1 MSPDA
6 GVSSGGA
13 RMVESSSWTEEGPL
27 GILPLVGKA
36 FDEEEEEEWEE
47 EEWEEDDD
55 WDDEDDDEEDDEF
68 DEDEGDEEEWEEWE
82 EEDDE
87 VSGKRAPRPK
97 WD

>member
-6 GVSSGGA
+6 GVSPGGT
-13 RMVESSSWTEEGPL
+13 RMEDGSSWTEEVPL
-27 GILPLVGKA
+27 GILPLVAKA

-55 WDDEDDDEEDDEF
+55 WDDDDDDDDDDEF
-68 DEDEGDEEEWEEWE
+68 DDDEDEEDWEEWE

-87 VSGKRAPRPK
+87 VSGRRPPRPK